1 MKDISVHSILIDK
14 SCLLNMYKVLPAKN
28 FGIHRIEVE
37 NIDSLE
43 FLTHPAANFAFG
55 VSCIIH

>member
-1 MKDISVHSILIDK
+1 MKDVSVHGISIDK
-14 SCLLNMYKVLPAKN
+14 SCLLNVYKVLPAKK
-28 FGIHRIEVE
+28 FGIHGIEVE

-43 FLTHPAANFAFG
+43 FLTHPAANFTFG